1 MAVESE
7 RSPYPDGTGGAGG
20 GGPKAAQDDVP
31 VPPSSLTRRSAS
43 EGDMS
48 ELPRSTTKSQGHV
61 PILSQLPKPS
71 HPVPGASGPP
81 SATNSTISSREPS
94 PTRSSQHLRNST
106 SSTSTSRVSSRSR
119 KRKIDRSPNRSA
131 ATSPSPG
138 PGKLPPAT
146 ITTVQRAPSQ
156 PSKPLV
162 ISPPPNVEP
171 SSDAPSP
178 DKSNMP
184 LWAGSRRSE
193 QEPNQPNTSSKRTQ
207 TAGDEYVAKSDRSA
221 PRSVNRGVNGSGS
234 ALETVQEMASDQS
247 TPSTDTILLQAA
259 MDDDRLESIDE
270 DATPRAS
277 RLHTESGSDS
287 GGNKSSEHLEEN
299 RRRPSFATSR
309 PNALLTKRSSTSL
322 SGSSRTKPADGSV
335 RNMIVETET
344 VTSIPQVSLG
354 VGTGERGSSG
364 RVDSGTLR
372 MKPSTETIRPKKE
385 KRRARKPAPL
395 ASGTASSKADI
406 FEAKVASAVDE
417 ADVSDSDETFVYE
430 SNPPEQYPRQSR
442 YHSRTPSATSM
453 ASQVDAIASRSRAA
467 LREGNQSVTGKR
479 SMKFT
484 NNTYTSS
491 VDGDADEIP
500 RSHPRMDAN
509 GTHTPRHHLGR
520 HGRQTM
526 YPSLF
531 DNDSPFPQSQGH
543 KSPRHFPGSG
553 FRQARQPGSR
563 TNPNY
568 RTINSYKKASEV
580 YGYDFDAEGADDER
594 TPLVGSPRQTRSRG
608 NRRPNSASLRQMEY
622 MQQRHRSCLSRYGAC
637 VLISLLFF
645 LLVGGGVSFLVAITK
660 PLLDVQV
667 LEIQNVLA
675 SEQELMLDLNVQAV
689 NPNLFPVV
697 IDDIDVNIF
706 AKSRY
711 VGTDKF
717 WHDHGSDLARFPR
730 PERQK
735 RAADNAR
742 TARCVDDSDCE
753 SDGLLDQLTH
763 PKGGVDKGTDPM
775 PSDPAGDAQTMLIG
789 RVFRLDSTL
798 TFEASPWNHIPSTS
812 KGQIRLA
819 RPGNSTEKG
828 GTERWERVLQ
838 HPFELIVGGVV
849 QYQLPLS
856 SRFHTASISS
866 SIKVTPDDGVGN
878 DDPKHTPDTNETV
891 GVSTFELS
899 RRDLPVAALPEGET
913 LKAVRALI
921 AMTRRAFVA

>member
-1 MAVESE
+1 MAAESE
-7 RSPYPDGTGGAGG
+7 RSPYPNGTGGAGS

-31 VPPSSLTRRSAS
+31 SSLTRRSAS
-43 EGDMS
+43 ESDMS
-48 ELPRSTTKSQGHV
+48 EVPRSTTKIQGHLTF
-61 PILSQLPKPS
+61 LSQLPKPS

-81 SATNSTISSREPS
+81 STTNSTISSREPS
-94 PTRSSQHLRNST
+94 PTRFSQNLRSST
-106 SSTSTSRVSSRSR
+106 STSTSRVSSRSR
-119 KRKIDRSPNRSA
+119 KRKIDRSPPRSA
-131 ATSPSPG
+131 TTSPSPG
-138 PGKLPPAT
+138 REKLPPAT
-146 ITTVQRAPSQ
+146 TVQQAPSQ
-156 PSKPLV
+156 PNKPLV
-162 ISPPPNVEP
+162 LSPPPNVEP

-207 TAGDEYVAKSDRSA
+207 TSNDEYVTKSDRSA
-221 PRSVNRGVNGSGS
+221 PRSVNRGVNGSSS

-247 TPSTDTILLQAA
+247 TPSTDTILLQSTP
-259 MDDDRLESIDE
+259 DDDRLESIDE
-270 DATPRAS
+270 DSTPKAS

-287 GGNKSSEHLEEN
+287 GGNKSSEQMEEN
-299 RRRPSFATSR
+299 RRRPSFATGR
-309 PNALLTKRSSTSL
+309 PNALLSKRSSTSL
-322 SGSSRTKPADGSV
+322 SGSSRAKPADGSV

-344 VTSIPQVSLG
+344 VTSIPQVSVG
-354 VGTGERGSSG
+354 VGAGERGTSG

-395 ASGTASSKADI
+395 TSGAASSKADI

-453 ASQVDAIASRSRAA
+453 ASQVDAIGGRSRAA
-467 LREGNQSVTGKR
+467 MREGNHSVTGKR

-509 GTHTPRHHLGR
+509 GSHTPRHHLGR
-520 HGRQTM
+520 HGRQNM

-563 TNPNY
+563 NNQNY
-568 RTINSYKKASEV
+568 RTINSYKKASEL

-622 MQQRHRSCLSRYGAC
+622 MQQRHRSCVSRYGAC

-675 SEQELMLDLNVQAV
+675 SEQELMLDLHVQAV

-717 WHDHGSDLARFPR
+717 WHDHGSDIDRFPR
-730 PERQK
+730 AERRK
-735 RAADNAR
+735 RADMAR
-742 TARCVDDSDCE
+742 TAHCIDDSDCK
-753 SDGLLDQLTH
+753 SDGPSDQLIH
-763 PKGGVDKGTDPM
+763 SQGGHGGVDKGTDPI
-775 PSDPAGDAQTMLIG
+775 PTDPAGDPQTMLIG

-798 TFEASPWNHIPSTS
+798 TFEASPWNHVPSTS
-812 KGQIRLA
+812 KGQIRLPY
-819 RPGNSTEKG
+819 PGNGTEKG

-838 HPFELIVGGVV
+838 HPFELVIGGVV

-856 SRFHTASISS
+856 SRFQTASISS

-878 DDPKHTPDTNETV
+878 DDPNHTPDKNETV
-891 GVSTFELS
+891 GVSTANLS
-899 RRDLPVAALPEGET
+899 RRSLSSASLPDGET

>member
-7 RSPYPDGTGGAGG
+7 RSPYPNGTGGAGAG
-20 GGPKAAQDDVP
+20 GVNAAQDDVP
-31 VPPSSLTRRSAS
+31 VPSSLTRRSDS
-43 EGDMS
+43 DSDMS
-48 ELPRSTTKSQGHV
+48 ELPRSTTKLQGHV
-61 PILSQLPKPS
+61 PFLSQWPKPL
-71 HPVPGASGPP
+71 HPAPGISGPP

-94 PTRSSQHLRNST
+94 PTRSSQHPRNST
-106 SSTSTSRVSSRSR
+106 STSTSRVSSRSR
-119 KRKIDRSPNRSA
+119 KRKSDRSPPRSA
-131 ATSPSPG
+131 TTSPSPG
-138 PGKLPPAT
+138 
-146 ITTVQRAPSQ
+146 RAPSQ
-156 PSKPLV
+156 PNNPLV

-207 TAGDEYVAKSDRSA
+207 TGSEEYVAKSDRSV

-247 TPSTDTILLQAA
+247 TPSTDTILLQPTP
-259 MDDDRLESIDE
+259 DDDRLESIDE
-270 DATPRAS
+270 DATPKAS
-277 RLHTESGSDS
+277 RLHIESGSDS
-287 GGNKSSEHLEEN
+287 GGNKSSEQMEEN
-299 RRRPSFATSR
+299 RRPSFATSR
-309 PNALLTKRSSTSL
+309 PNTLLTKQSSTSL
-322 SGSSRTKPADGSV
+322 SGGSRTKPADGSV

-354 VGTGERGSSG
+354 VGTGERGTSG

-395 ASGTASSKADI
+395 TSGAAASKADN

-430 SNPPEQYPRQSR
+430 SNPPEYPRQNR

-453 ASQVDAIASRSRAA
+453 ASQVDAMAGRSRAA
-467 LREGNQSVTGKR
+467 MREGNQSVTGKR

-500 RSHPRMDAN
+500 RSHSRIDAN
-509 GTHTPRHHLGR
+509 GTHTPRHHHLGR
-520 HGRQTM
+520 HGRQNM

-531 DNDSPFPQSQGH
+531 DSDSPFPQSQGH

-568 RTINSYKKASEV
+568 RTINSYKKAGEV

-608 NRRPNSASLRQMEY
+608 ARRPNSASIRQMEY
-622 MQQRHRSCLSRYGAC
+622 MQQRHRSCVSRYGAC

-645 LLVGGGVSFLVAITK
+645 LLVSGGVSFLVAITK
-660 PLLDVQV
+660 PLVDVQV

-675 SEQELMLDLNVQAV
+675 SEQELMLDLKVQAV

-697 IDDIDVNIF
+697 IDDVDVHIF
-706 AKSRY
+706 AKSRHL
-711 VGTDKF
+711 GTNKF
-717 WHDHGSDLARFPR
+717 WHDHGSDIDRFPR
-730 PERQK
+730 AERRK
-735 RAADNAR
+735 RADIAR
-742 TARCVDDSDCE
+742 TARCADDSDCE
-753 SDGLLDQLTH
+753 PDGLSHQVTH
-763 PKGGVDKGTDPM
+763 TQGGVDKGTDPM
-775 PSDPAGDAQTMLIG
+775 PNDPAGDSQTMLIG

-812 KGQIRLA
+812 KGQIRLPH
-819 RPGNSTEKG
+819 PGNGTEKG
-828 GTERWERVLQ
+828 GTERWEQVLQ
-838 HPFELIVGGVV
+838 HPFELVVGGVI

-856 SRFHTASISS
+856 SRFQTASINSR
-866 SIKVTPDDGVGN
+866 IKVTPDGGAGD
-878 DDPKHTPDTNETV
+878 DDPKHTPKKNKGV
-891 GVSTFELS
+891 GVTTANLS
-899 RRDLPVAALPEGET
+899 RRSLPATSLPEGET

>member
-7 RSPYPDGTGGAGG
+7 RSPYPNGTGGAGG
-20 GGPKAAQDDVP
+20 GGSKAAQDDVP

-48 ELPRSTTKSQGHV
+48 EVPRSNKIQGHV
-61 PILSQLPKPS
+61 PFLSQLPKPS
-71 HPVPGASGPP
+71 QPVPGISGPP
-81 SATNSTISSREPS
+81 STTNSTISSREPS
-94 PTRSSQHLRNST
+94 PTRSSQQPRSST
-106 SSTSTSRVSSRSR
+106 STSTSRVSSRSR
-119 KRKIDRSPNRSA
+119 KRKIDRSPPRSTTA
-131 ATSPSPG
+131 SPSPG
-138 PGKLPPAT
+138 RVKR
-146 ITTVQRAPSQ
+146 VSSQ
-156 PSKPLV
+156 SNKHLV

-193 QEPNQPNTSSKRTQ
+193 QEPNQANTCSKRTQ
-207 TAGDEYVAKSDRSA
+207 TSNDEYVAKSDRSA

-247 TPSTDTILLQAA
+247 TPSTDTILLQPTPT
-259 MDDDRLESIDE
+259 DDRLESIDE
-270 DATPRAS
+270 DATPKAS

-287 GGNKSSEHLEEN
+287 GGNKSSEQMEEN
-299 RRRPSFATSR
+299 RRRSSFATSR
-309 PNALLTKRSSTSL
+309 PNTLLTKRSSTSL
-322 SGSSRTKPADGSV
+322 SGGSRAKPADGSV

-344 VTSIPQVSLG
+344 VTSIPQVSVG
-354 VGTGERGSSG
+354 VGTGERGISG
-364 RVDSGTLR
+364 RVDPGTLR

-395 ASGTASSKADI
+395 ASGAASSKADI

-430 SNPPEQYPRQSR
+430 SNPPEQYPRQNR

-453 ASQVDAIASRSRAA
+453 ASQVDAIAGRSRAA
-467 LREGNQSVTGKR
+467 MREGNHSVTGKR

-500 RSHPRMDAN
+500 RSHSRLDAN
-509 GTHTPRHHLGR
+509 GTHTPRHHLTR
-520 HGRQTM
+520 HGRQNM

-531 DNDSPFPQSQGH
+531 DSDSPFPQSQGH

-568 RTINSYKKASEV
+568 RTINSYKKAGEV

-608 NRRPNSASLRQMEY
+608 GRRPNSASLRQMEY
-622 MQQRHRSCLSRYGAC
+622 MQQRHRSCVSRYGAC

-675 SEQELMLDLNVQAV
+675 SEQELMLDLNVQAI

-717 WHDHGSDLARFPR
+717 WHDHGSDMDRFPR
-730 PERQK
+730 AERRK
-735 RAADNAR
+735 RADIAR

-753 SDGLLDQLTH
+753 TDGPFDQLTYTQ
-763 PKGGVDKGTDPM
+763 GGVDKGTDPM
-775 PSDPAGDAQTMLIG
+775 PTDPAGDPQTMLIG

-812 KGQIRLA
+812 KGQIRLPH
-819 RPGNSTEKG
+819 PGNSTEKG

-878 DDPKHTPDTNETV
+878 DDPNHTPDKNETV
-891 GVSTFELS
+891 GVSRVNLS
-899 RRDLPVAALPEGET
+899 RRSLSNASLPEGET

-921 AMTRRAFVA
+921 AMTTRAFVA